1 MIDLRSDT
9 VTRPSQGML
18 SAMCAAEVGDDVRG
32 DDPSVNRLQADV
44 ATRLGKEAGVIMPS
58 ASMANLVSDL
68 LIFSEKQFLNS
79 DYLICFNIKMTYSKE

>member
-9 VTRPSQGML
+9 VTRPSKGML

-44 ATRLGKEAGVIMPS
+44 AARLGKEAGVIMPS
-58 ASMANLVSDL
+58 ASMANLVSTS
-68 LIFSEKQFLNS
+68 LIFWYFLRS
-79 DYLICFNIKMTYSKE
+79 SFKISILLLASIKN